1 MHVGWKMLD
10 KHQDFAVTYRVD
22 KEGFEVLGFRTQLL
36 RPGDLSFQDLVD
48 RIHVV
53 QVWPFREKQL
63 SPSSEQSL
71 QRNATQLRTP
81 LHQQRELF
89 SQKEFPQQEFLFTS
103 CVASVTSEGLNLCRV
118 KLSYSW
124 KLILVNGFQMQKKPL
139 SFWLSVLNKRT
150 KLLESAMQNYLKVTL
165 TSILAS
171 EQDTMRPG
179 TTTTHPKED
188 HTHLSFIHR
197 SHFQDQVILHKLV
210 PV

>member
-1 MHVGWKMLD
+1 MPLIKPSPHLLYLLAPSVSVSTRVHQIVRSVGLQKNKMHLNVIAIHNTTMFSMKNLRRWINCRHVQYARWGQKMLD

-71 QRNATQLRTP
+71 QRNATQLRTQ

-118 KLSYSW
+118 KLSNSL
-124 KLILVNGFQMQKKPL
+124 KSILVNGFQMQKK
-139 SFWLSVLNKRT
+139 
-150 KLLESAMQNYLKVTL
+150 
-165 TSILAS
+165 
-171 EQDTMRPG
+171 
-179 TTTTHPKED
+179 
-188 HTHLSFIHR
+188 
-197 SHFQDQVILHKLV
+197 SH
-210 PV
+210 